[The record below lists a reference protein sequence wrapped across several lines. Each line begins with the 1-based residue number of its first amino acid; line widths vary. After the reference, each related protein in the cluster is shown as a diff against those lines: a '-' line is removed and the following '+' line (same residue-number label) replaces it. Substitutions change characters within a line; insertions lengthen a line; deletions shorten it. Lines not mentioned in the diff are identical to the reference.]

1 MTISHMERR
10 RIIREVKP
18 GAEAVITWVGRTAEK
33 WSASKLFRLES
44 EGLVAVDFKSNTGR
58 RFRATAPMKGKE
70 G

>member
-18 GAEAVITWVGRTAEK
+18 GTSVLVTWTGRVAERWTA
-33 WSASKLFRLES
+33 SDLIRLEDQ
-44 EGLVAVDFKSNTGR
+44 GLVAVDYHSDERR
-58 RFRATAPMKGKE
+58 RFRATAPMKGKQ